1 MGAVKSAPL
10 HETFC
15 VFPPAGGDQVGEAVD
30 TPGAWARI
38 LIRAPPT
45 MACGTIRRVVLE
57 NKKNKFKK
65 QQTLQRQQQKQLVT
79 VARIAKVPMF
89 ADSAQNTKHA
99 RCF

>member
-15 VFPPAGGDQVGEAVD
+15 VFPPAGGDQVGEAVG

-65 QQTLQRQQQKQLVT
+65 QQTLQRQKKKQLVT
-79 VARIAKVPMF
+79 VPRIAKVPMF
-89 ADSAQNTKHA
+89 VDSAQNTKHA

>member
-1 MGAVKSAPL
+1 MGAVKGAPL

-15 VFPPAGGDQVGEAVD
+15 VFPPAGGDQVGEAVG

-57 NKKNKFKK
+57 NRKNQKAANTSTAEK
-65 QQTLQRQQQKQLVT
+65 KQLVT
-79 VARIAKVPMF
+79 VPRIAKVPMF

>member
-15 VFPPAGGDQVGEAVD
+15 VFPPAGGDQVGEAVG

-65 QQTLQRQQQKQLVT
+65 QQTLQRQRKKQLVT
-79 VARIAKVPMF
+79 VPRIAKVPMF
-89 ADSAQNTKHA
+89 ADSAQNTEHA

>member
-30 TPGAWARI
+30 TPGACAMI

-57 NKKNKFKK
+57 NEKNKFKK
-65 QQTLQRQQQKQLVT
+65 QQTLQRQKKKQLVT

>member
-1 MGAVKSAPL
+1 MGAVKGAPL

-15 VFPPAGGDQVGEAVD
+15 VFPPAGGDQVGEAVG

-57 NKKNKFKK
+57 NKKNSKSIKQFNRRKK
-65 QQTLQRQQQKQLVT
+65 
-79 VARIAKVPMF
+79 AAG
-89 ADSAQNTKHA
+89 DSSANRKSSDVCGF
-99 RCF
+99 RPER

>member
-15 VFPPAGGDQVGEAVD
+15 VFPPAGGDQVGEAVG

-45 MACGTIRRVVLE
+45 MAYGTIRRVVLE
-57 NKKNKFKK
+57 KKNKFKK
-65 QQTLQRQQQKQLVT
+65 QQTLQRQKKKQLVT
-79 VARIAKVPMF
+79 VPRIAKVPMF
-89 ADSAQNTKHA
+89 VDSAQNAKHA

>member
-15 VFPPAGGDQVGEAVD
+15 VFPPAGGDQVGEAVG

-57 NKKNKFKK
+57 NKKKQIQKAANTSTAKK
-65 QQTLQRQQQKQLVT
+65 KQLVT
-79 VARIAKVPMF
+79 VPRIAKVPMF

>member
-1 MGAVKSAPL
+1 MGAVKGAPL

-15 VFPPAGGDQVGEAVD
+15 VFPPAGGDQVGEAVG
-30 TPGAWARI
+30 TPDAWASI

-57 NKKNKFKK
+57 NTKNKFKK
-65 QQTLQRQQQKQLVT
+65 QQTLQRQKKKKLVT
-79 VARIAKVPMF
+79 VPRIAKVPMF

>member
-1 MGAVKSAPL
+1 MGAVKGAPL

-57 NKKNKFKK
+57 NKKKFKK
-65 QQTLQRQQQKQLVT
+65 QQTLQRQQKKAAGNSCANRKSSDVCGF
-79 VARIAKVPMF
+79 RPE
-89 ADSAQNTKHA
+89 H
-99 RCF
+99 

>member
-15 VFPPAGGDQVGEAVD
+15 VFPPAGGDQVGEAVG

-45 MACGTIRRVVLE
+45 MAYGTIRRVVLE
-57 NKKNKFKK
+57 NKKTNSKSSKHFNGKK
-65 QQTLQRQQQKQLVT
+65 K
-79 VARIAKVPMF
+79 AAGNS
-89 ADSAQNTKHA
+89 SANRKSSDVCGF
-99 RCF
+99 RPER

>member
-1 MGAVKSAPL
+1 MGAVKGAPL

-57 NKKNKFKK
+57 NKKNKKAANTSTAEK
-65 QQTLQRQQQKQLVT
+65 KQLVT
-79 VARIAKVPMF
+79 VQRSAKVPMF
-89 ADSAQNTKHA
+89 VDSAQNTKHE

>member
-1 MGAVKSAPL
+1 MGAVKGAPL

-57 NKKNKFKK
+57 NKKK
-65 QQTLQRQQQKQLVT
+65 QKAANTSTAEKKQLVT
-79 VARIAKVPMF
+79 VQRSAKVPMF
-89 ADSAQNTKHA
+89 VDSAQNTKHE

>member
-1 MGAVKSAPL
+1 MGAVKGAPL

-15 VFPPAGGDQVGEAVD
+15 VFPPAGGDQVGEAVG

-65 QQTLQRQQQKQLVT
+65 QQTLQRQK
-79 VARIAKVPMF
+79 K
-89 ADSAQNTKHA
+89 SSW
-99 RCF
+99 

>member
-15 VFPPAGGDQVGEAVD
+15 VFPPAGGDQVGEAVG

-57 NKKNKFKK
+57 NKKKQIQKAANTSTATKK
-65 QQTLQRQQQKQLVT
+65 
-79 VARIAKVPMF
+79 AAGNS
-89 ADSAQNTKHA
+89 SANRKSSDVCGFRPEH
-99 RCF
+99 

>member
-1 MGAVKSAPL
+1 MGAVKGAPL
-10 HETFC
+10 YETFC

-65 QQTLQRQQQKQLVT
+65 QQTLQRQKK
-79 VARIAKVPMF
+79 AAGNS
-89 ADSAQNTKHA
+89 SANRKSSDVCGFRPEH
-99 RCF
+99 

>member
-1 MGAVKSAPL
+1 MGAVEGAPL
-10 HETFC
+10 YETFC

-57 NKKNKFKK
+57 NKKK
-65 QQTLQRQQQKQLVT
+65 QIQKAANTSTAEKKQLVT
-79 VARIAKVPMF
+79 VPRIAKVPMF
-89 ADSAQNTKHA
+89 ADSAQNTEHE

>member
-1 MGAVKSAPL
+1 MGAVKGAPL

-15 VFPPAGGDQVGEAVD
+15 VFPPAGGDQVGEVVD

-57 NKKNKFKK
+57 NKKNKFTK
-65 QQTLQRQQQKQLVT
+65 QQTLQRQQKKQLVT

>member
-1 MGAVKSAPL
+1 MGAVKGAPL

-57 NKKNKFKK
+57 NKKKSKSSKHFIGRKK
-65 QQTLQRQQQKQLVT
+65 
-79 VARIAKVPMF
+79 AAGNSSAKRKSSDVCGFRPE
-89 ADSAQNTKHA
+89 H
-99 RCF
+99 

>member
-1 MGAVKSAPL
+1 MGAVKGAPL

-15 VFPPAGGDQVGEAVD
+15 VFPPAGGDQVGEAVG

-65 QQTLQRQQQKQLVT
+65 QQTLQRQKKKQLVT
-79 VARIAKVPMF
+79 VPRIAKVPMF